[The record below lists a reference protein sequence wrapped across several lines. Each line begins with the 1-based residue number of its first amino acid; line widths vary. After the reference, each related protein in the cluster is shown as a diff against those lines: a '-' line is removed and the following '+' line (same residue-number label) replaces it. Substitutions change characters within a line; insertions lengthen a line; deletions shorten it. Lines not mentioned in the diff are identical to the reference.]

1 MSCVDDGDTAWV
13 QMASVLVLGMIP
25 GLALY
30 EAGLGPNKHGL
41 SIMVQIIS
49 GVTLLSVMWI
59 LFGFSFVYGSS
70 LGGFIGSPTSFPL
83 LMDLIGANKDECLPF
98 APQLPGHVFAVF
110 QMMFAA
116 ITPLLQTGAFLGR
129 MKFKV
134 FLIYIFFW
142 ELLVYYPVAHWIW
155 GSGFLS
161 ANGTGLPFGDA
172 VIDFAGGITIHL
184 TSGIAALISVI
195 MLGRRRLGEHETHE
209 HARPANFSI
218 ALVGCIFLWV
228 GWFGFNAGSA
238 LTAGIESSITVA
250 NTQLA
255 ASVSGFTWLILEG
268 IHTKKSSLIQLF
280 NGIVA
285 GLAGITPCAGFVT
298 PQWALLISLIL
309 GVSSYYGRN
318 LFLRLHIDDA
328 QEVCIVHGLTGI
340 IGAFMNGF
348 FASKDI
354 SPNGQNGWVNG
365 NPIQIAYQILGIVI
379 AAAWSGFWTF
389 LILKLLDWTL
399 TIRVDPEVEDIGLGY
414 GEHGEYMDEFGYYAT
429 RAQQDGDVNQFSHIL
444 NSAH

>member
-41 SIMVQIIS
+41 SIIVQIIG

-59 LFGFSFVYGSS
+59 IFGFSLTYGRS

-83 LMDLIGANKDECLPF
+83 LMDLIGKNSDECLPF
-98 APQLPGHVFAVF
+98 APQIPGHVFAVF

-116 ITPLLQTGAFLGR
+116 ITPLLQTGSFLGR
-129 MKFKV
+129 MKFKA
-134 FLIYIFFW
+134 FLVYIFFW

-161 ANGTGLPFGDA
+161 ANGTGLPQGDA

-184 TSGIAALISVI
+184 TSGVASVVSVLI
-195 MLGRRRLGEHETHE
+195 LGKRRLAEHESHE
-209 HARPANFSI
+209 HARPANLSI

-255 ASVSGFTWLILEG
+255 ACVSGFTWLILDG
-268 IHTKKSSLIQLF
+268 IHTKKTSLVQLF

-285 GLAGITPCAGFVT
+285 GLAGITPAAGFVT
-298 PQWALLISLIL
+298 PQWALLISVIL
-309 GVSSYYGRN
+309 GFSSFYGRE
-318 LFLRLHIDDA
+318 LFLKLHIDDA
-328 QEVCIVHGLTGI
+328 QEVCIIHGLTGL
-340 IGAFMNGF
+340 IGAFLNGF

-354 SPNGQNGWVNG
+354 SPNGQNGLVNG
-365 NPIQIAYQILGIVI
+365 HAIQIAYQLLGIVL
-379 AAAWSGFWTF
+379 AAAWSALWTF
-389 LILKLLDWTL
+389 VILKLLNFVIA
-399 TIRVDPEVEDIGLGY
+399 IRVDPSVEDIGLGY
-414 GEHGEYMDEFGYYAT
+414 GEHGEHMDEFGYFAT
-429 RAQQDGDVNQFSHIL
+429 QAEGELDVNQFHHIL
-444 NSAH
+444 NTQ